1 MILAHK
7 HNINVS
13 LTGKQYKNGSFGIRI
28 RVSYGGN
35 RLDLFTGLSATRQQW
50 DDNRQ
55 RYKQGCVVDGNQYN
69 ILNGNIDAYINYIND
84 YFNKASLREALPT
97 LTELKRLFNYTFKKS
112 GQSQTDEF
120 FYLFEQYINTRSETR
135 HWSAEYKEMFM
146 RVYNSIK
153 TFKPDM
159 RFADFTTETMNK
171 YLYFLA
177 QTMYNDKIVKVLS
190 MLKEFLK
197 YANQKNYPVNKE
209 FFEFDAKLPQS
220 KKDVRYLTISDLQ
233 KIINIKL
240 PPGSALDMTRDFFV
254 FQCFTALRYS
264 DLKKLKHDN
273 IRVVSDDKYEIDI
286 LTEKDNDRIPFPLS
300 KVATSI
306 YLKYKN
312 NLYDNDVV
320 FPVLSNQKYNAH
332 LKELGR
338 KAGIHG
344 EWTDYQY
351 RLDKVEEVKIP
362 KANLTSH
369 TARRTFVVTA
379 LNEGIGLDLIA
390 QITSHADIDVMRPY
404 IAATHKGKQ
413 KVVDALDRAASQEQR
428 D

>member
-50 DDNRQ
+50 DNNRQ

-112 GQSQTDEF
+112 GQSQTDEL

-177 QTMYNDKIVKVLS
+177 QTMYNDKITKILS
-190 MLKEFLK
+190 MLKEFLM
-197 YANQKNYPVNKE
+197 YANKKNYPVNKE
-209 FFEFDAKLPQS
+209 FFEYDVKLPKSQ
-220 KKDVRYLTISDLQ
+220 KDIRYLTISELQ
-233 KIINIKL
+233 AIINLKL
-240 PPGSALDMTRDFFV
+240 DNGSTLDMTRDFFV

-264 DLKKLKHDN
+264 DIKQLKHEN
-273 IRVVSDDKYEIDI
+273 IREIAEGKYEIDI
-286 LTEKDNDRIPFPLS
+286 LTKKDNDRIPFPLS
-300 KVATSI
+300 SIATKI
-306 YLKYKN
+306 YIKYKDN
-312 NLYDNDVV
+312 IYDNNAV
-320 FPVLSNQKYNAH
+320 FPVVSNQKYNEH
-332 LKELGR
+332 LKKLG
-338 KAGIHG
+338 KEAGIQG

-351 RLDKVEEVKIP
+351 RLNKVEEVKVP

-390 QITSHADIDVMRPY
+390 QITSHGDIKAMRPY
-404 IAATHKGKQ
+404 ISTTNKGKE
-413 KVVDALDRAASQEQR
+413 KVIAALDKAIQG
-428 D
+428 